1 MENEKQHS
9 SEICVITPA
18 GVIQGTKKEVQIAKA
33 SDSTPP
39 GLEPATFEV
48 AEFLGIPYVQEQ
60 PVGTKRLRRCD
71 VLEKLPTSPY
81 QAIKYGKAAIQVK
94 KYINIW
100 ESRIGLT
107 QLVSYDIHD
116 QSLKKLDKIEQ
127 FLIIFFIK
135 K

>member
-18 GVIQGTKKEVQIAKA
+18 GVIQGTKKEVQIANA
-33 SDSTPP
+33 NDSTP

-60 PVGTKRLRRCD
+60 PVGAKRLKRCD

-81 QAIKYGKAAIQVK
+81 QAFKYGKAAIQVK
-94 KYINIW
+94 KL
-100 ESRIGLT
+100 LT
-107 QLVSYDIHD
+107 FG
-116 QSLKKLDKIEQ
+116 KKQ
-127 FLIIFFIK
+127 
-135 K
+135 